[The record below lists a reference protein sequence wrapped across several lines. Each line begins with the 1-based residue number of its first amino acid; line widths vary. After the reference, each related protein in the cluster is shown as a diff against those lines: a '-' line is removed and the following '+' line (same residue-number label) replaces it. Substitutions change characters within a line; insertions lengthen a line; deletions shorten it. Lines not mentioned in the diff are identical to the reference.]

1 MQIHYTKSMRV
12 YITIGALLAWF
23 AVILQLYLIIEN
35 RVRPIFDTI
44 IQFFSFFTILTNI
57 LVAICFTMLLLQNDS
72 GRKNFFTKPKVLT
85 AVTVYITIV
94 GLVYNIIL
102 RFLWKPEGT
111 QLIAD
116 ELLHSVNPVVF
127 VLFWLIFVP
136 KKALQWKDAFPWLI
150 YPFFYC
156 VYILIRG
163 ALSGLYP
170 YPFIDVT
177 KIGYNNALIN
187 TGFLFVAFLLIS
199 LLFIAI
205 GRLMAK
211 PSGNMK

>member
-1 MQIHYTKSMRV
+1 MQIYYTNPLRI

-35 RVRPIFDTI
+35 RVRTIFETV
-44 IQFFSFFTILTNI
+44 IQFFSYFTILTNI
-57 LVAICFTMLLLQNDS
+57 LVAICFTMLLLRNDS
-72 GRKNFFTKPKVLT
+72 GRRNFFARPKVLT
-85 AVTVYITIV
+85 AVTVYIAIV

-102 RFLWKPEGT
+102 RYLWKPEGM

-127 VLFWLIFVP
+127 VLFWFVFVP

-156 VYILIRG
+156 LYILIRG
-163 ALSGLYP
+163 SISGLYP
-170 YPFIDVT
+170 YPFIDVNEL
-177 KIGYNNALIN
+177 GYHNALIN
-187 TGFLFVAFLLIS
+187 TGILFLVFFLIS
-199 LLFIAI
+199 LLFVGI
-205 GRLMAK
+205 GKLMTRA
-211 PSGNMK
+211 PGHNR